1 VGTRTK
7 EKPRKKSLETISL
20 PMIKTRMPEYDDKI
34 KFKGMPLGDMEKMM
48 EKQKIEVATATKQIQ
63 HYGGV
68 TIKKSITFL
77 EGFQSPYTDADLQL
91 FEASV
96 RRNWAVKSG
105 LTVREHFTF
114 GYGSE
119 LVIELA
125 ESETVGLTQEEIQ
138 LKIDALTK
146 RHSDI
151 IKKAYDRDEQVKLMP
166 NIRIATWQAW
176 IFGRGATIK
185 LFKGSDTK
193 VSQTVTST
201 KQPTSFEVI
210 GLKTINTRRL
220 GIPILNSDN
229 NMSFEGVV
237 VDGQGLAKES
247 MIYLQYMP
255 YQFSPYTEGYG
266 YSNLETIVSIA
277 ESLNIAV
284 EEDYKEILKSAW
296 LASIM
301 FVINTAGLSEDQAK
315 SKIGTIIDSIA
326 PAKYIGINED
336 IQDFKQLDLDPDFG
350 GLVQLTDNLETKIYK
365 ALQVP
370 QFLVQSESIANR
382 ATALQ
387 SASLFINGV
396 IQSDQT
402 WLSDNLSDQWYD
414 PFVTKELK
422 AKEKIILG
430 KKDKRIGEQA
440 LIRDDLLL
448 DTNDESKLLDTKAK
462 DAKGTTES
470 AEPKFRIRRTFNQAR
485 VADFLD
491 LADAI
496 TKLHAT
502 GVWDLQK
509 VNEELGS
516 EEVIPRVEKLAKDA
530 KTEADKI
537 SKENPMMKT
546 EPTAKDEIVKK
557 AKSITEDVSTAN
569 INPNDLDKY
578 KTLVLMQIAKKF
590 AKKN

>member
-1 VGTRTK
+1 LCEQFVGKTR
-7 EKPRKKSLETISL
+7 EKPKKKTLETKSI
-20 PMIKTRMPEYDDKI
+20 PTIKSRMPDYDERVY
-34 KFKGMPLGDMEKMM
+34 FKGMPLPDTEELMK
-48 EKQKIEVATATKQIQ
+48 KQKIELATASKATIQ
-63 HYGGV
+63 NFSGV
-68 TIKKSITFL
+68 TINKSIRFL

-119 LVIELA
+119 LIIELA
-125 ESETVGLTQEEIQ
+125 ESETVGLKQDEIQ
-138 LKIDALTK
+138 KKIDGLTLK
-146 RHSDI
+146 HADI
-151 IKKAYDRDEQVKLMP
+151 IKKAYDRDDQVKLIF
-166 NIRIATWQAW
+166 NLKIATWQAW
-176 IFGRGATIK
+176 IFGRGVTVK
-185 LFKGSDTK
+185 LFKGADTAIT
-193 VSQTVTST
+193 QTVTT
-201 KQPTSFEVI
+201 VKQTSSFEVV

-220 GIPILNSDN
+220 GIPILNTNN

-247 MIYLQYMP
+247 MIYLNYMP

-266 YSNLETIVSIA
+266 YSNLETVVSIA

-301 FVINTAGLSEDQAK
+301 FVINTAGLSEEQAK

-336 IQDFKQLDLDPDFG
+336 IQDFKQLDLDPDFT
-350 GLVQLTDNLETKIYK
+350 GLVSLTDNLETKIYK

-402 WLSDNLSDQWYD
+402 WLTDNLSEQWYD
-414 PFVTKELK
+414 PFVEAELK
-422 AKEKIILG
+422 KKEKIVL
-430 KKDKRIGEQA
+430 KQTERLGEQK
-440 LIRDDLLL
+440 LIRDDLLDNRL
-448 DTNDESKLLDTKAK
+448 NESSIKLELQTSLIWQMQLPNCSLLAF
-462 DAKGTTES
+462 G
-470 AEPKFRIRRTFNQAR
+470 ICRR
-485 VADFLD
+485 
-491 LADAI
+491 
-496 TKLHAT
+496 
-502 GVWDLQK
+502 
-509 VNEELGS
+509 
-516 EEVIPRVEKLAKDA
+516 
-530 KTEADKI
+530 
-537 SKENPMMKT
+537 
-546 EPTAKDEIVKK
+546 
-557 AKSITEDVSTAN
+557 
-569 INPNDLDKY
+569 
-578 KTLVLMQIAKKF
+578 
-590 AKKN
+590 

>member
-1 VGTRTK
+1 MAKTR
-7 EKPRKKSLETISL
+7 EKPKKKTLETKNF
-20 PMIKTRMPEYDDKI
+20 PMIKGRMPDYDAKI
-34 KFKGMPLGDMEKMM
+34 KFKGMPLGDMDEMM
-48 EKQKIEVATATKQIQ
+48 KKQKIELATASKNIE

-125 ESETVGLTQEEIQ
+125 ESETVGLTQEDIQ
-138 LKIDALTK
+138 KQIDNLTK
-146 RHSDI
+146 KHADI
-151 IKKAYDRDEQVKLMP
+151 IKKAYDRDEQVKLIP
-166 NIRIATWQAW
+166 NLRIATWQAW

-193 VSQTVTST
+193 TSKTVTT
-201 KQPTSFEVI
+201 TQQTTSFEVI

-220 GIPILNSDN
+220 GIPILNTNN

-247 MIYLQYMP
+247 MIYLTYMP

-266 YSNLETIVSIA
+266 YSNLETVVSIA

-301 FVINTAGLSEDQAK
+301 FVINTAGLSEEQAK

-396 IQSDQT
+396 IQSDQN

-422 AKEKIILG
+422 KKEKLILS
-430 KKDKRIGEQA
+430 KKSERLGEQA

-448 DTNDESKLLDTKAK
+448 DTNDESKLVDDKAK
-462 DAKGTTES
+462 SAKLTTDS

-496 TKLHAT
+496 TKLFAT

-516 EEVIPRVEKLAKDA
+516 EEVIPRVEKIAKDD
-530 KTEADKI
+530 KVEADKRA
-537 SKENPMMKT
+537 KENPMAKP
-546 EPTAKDEIVKK
+546 EPTAKEEIVKK
-557 AKSITEDVSTAN
+557 AKSITDISTAN
-569 INPNDLDKY
+569 VDPKDLKKY
-578 KTLVLMQIAKKF
+578 QTMVLMQIHEKLKQ
-590 AKKN
+590 KN

>member
-1 VGTRTK
+1 VGIT
-7 EKPRKKSLETISL
+7 RKKPNKKALETKSV
-20 PMIKTRMPEYDDKI
+20 PMIKTRMPDYDEKI
-34 KFKGMPLGDMEKMM
+34 KFKGMPLPDIEELM
-48 EKQKIEVATATKQIQ
+48 EKQKIDIATASKATLAN
-63 HYGGV
+63 YSGV
-68 TIKKSITFL
+68 TINKSITFL

-105 LTVREHFTF
+105 LSVREHFTF

-125 ESETVGLTQEEIQ
+125 ESETVGLNQEQIQ
-138 LKIDALTK
+138 LKIDELTK
-146 RHSDI
+146 KHQDI
-151 IKKAYDRDEQVKLMP
+151 IKKAYDRDEQVKLIP
-166 NIRIATWQAW
+166 NIKIAVWQSW
-176 IFGRGATIK
+176 IFGRGVTVK
-185 LFKGSDTK
+185 LFKGSESRTTK
-193 VSQTVTST
+193 VVTTT
-201 KQPTSFEVI
+201 KQTGSFEVI
-210 GLKTINTRRL
+210 GLKTINSRRL
-220 GIPILNSDN
+220 GIPILNTNN
-229 NMSFEGVV
+229 NMSLEGVV

-255 YQFSPYTEGYG
+255 YQFSPFTEGYG
-266 YSNLETIVSIA
+266 YSNLETVVSIA

-301 FVINTAGLSEDQAK
+301 FVINTAGLTEEQAK

-387 SASLFINGV
+387 SASLFINGI

-402 WLSDNLSDQWYD
+402 WLSEELSDQWYD

-422 AKEKIILG
+422 KKESITQ
-430 KKDKRIGEQA
+430 KKMDNGKRIGEQA

-448 DTNDESKLLDTKAK
+448 EQKAT
-462 DAKGTTES
+462 DATTES
-470 AEPKFRIRRTFNQAR
+470 AEPKFRIKRQFNQAR

-516 EEVIPRVEKLAKDA
+516 EEVIPRVEKQAKDA
-530 KTEADKI
+530 KTEADKQA
-537 SKENPMMKT
+537 KLNPEQKQ
-546 EPTAKDEIVKK
+546 EPTAKEEIVKK
-557 AKSITEDVSTAN
+557 AKSITESTSTAN
-569 INPNDLDKY
+569 IDPKDLDKY
-578 KTLVLMQIAKKF
+578 KIMVLKKIAEKF
-590 AKKN
+590 DKTN